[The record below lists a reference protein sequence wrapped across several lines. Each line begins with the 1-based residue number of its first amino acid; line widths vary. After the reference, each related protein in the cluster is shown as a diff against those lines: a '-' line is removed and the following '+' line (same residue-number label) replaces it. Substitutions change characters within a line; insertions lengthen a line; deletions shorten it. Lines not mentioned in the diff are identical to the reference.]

1 MLNLYRKTSF
11 IWCQKKSQNIA
22 QKIVQYKNRFAF
34 IGMSSEEIMEYSFG
48 VWIKRRRKALDLT
61 QQQLARQIGCSP
73 SLIFKIESDERR
85 PSSQMAELLAE
96 KLDIPPEQRP
106 NFLKTA
112 RQEKS
117 IASLDT
123 IPPPASRGIEPDS
136 APKQNPGN
144 LPVSPTPLVGREHEL
159 NVITKQLLEPVCR
172 LLTLTGPGGIGKTRL
187 SIEVARQLEAHFADG
202 VYFISLAGI
211 GMSDSMLS
219 VIANVLG
226 LGFSGPAD
234 PIVQLTSFL
243 RKKQI
248 LLVFDNMEHLLEGGS
263 LLGEILQQTQHVKMI
278 VTSREQLR
286 LQWEWLFEVQGL
298 PIPEET
304 DSQVFENNSA
314 IKLFI
319 QRARQASQSF
329 SLDTEDTIALI
340 LICKLVGGLPLAIEL
355 AASWVRILSCREIV
369 QELEKGLDF
378 LETRKLDVPLRHRSI
393 KTVFD
398 HSWKLLTDDER
409 ALLMKLSVF
418 QGGFT
423 REAAYSATGTSLS
436 LLSSLVDKSLLHYS
450 KNSDRYDLH
459 ELIRQYAF
467 TQLQSHPLEE
477 EQASEKFA
485 EHFANWISALEAP
498 FKSALQPQTSHQIR
512 IEACNW
518 HGSWDWAIEHQRLDL
533 LRKMAPCLNWYFEVH
548 GYYDEALSV
557 FKSAVDGLKSKG
569 APASLKSGVEKSS
582 FALLVDSVGWFEFRT
597 GNLGRAIPLFAE
609 SLEITREHDDPEA
622 MYYIHGNW
630 GYLCLFT
637 GEIEE
642 ARKLTAES
650 QRYGQKLKPWHQAIP
665 KSVLGIVAY
674 QQGNFQEAYQ
684 RLNDSM
690 NLWRFVGDSRGLVFT
705 MTYMGMTAL
714 AMKNYDAAKSILTE
728 SNQIAEANMDR
739 WAYAFGLDLLGIA
752 LMSQS
757 LNEEAIAHFQQ
768 SVALYNEI
776 GDQMNSVQATIHIG
790 QAYAAMHLSD
800 EAKQLYLEAYSK
812 AQSNKW
818 SPVLL
823 NALIS
828 FAEISNELLPETKLA
843 LGLSVLSHAAVTPY
857 LRERSQ
863 LMCHNS
869 RAGMSEEM
877 IKAAEGLARAKSPEL
892 WAQELLK

>member
-1 MLNLYRKTSF
+1 MD
-11 IWCQKKSQNIA
+11 
-22 QKIVQYKNRFAF
+22 
-34 IGMSSEEIMEYSFG
+34 YSFG

-85 PSSQMAELLAE
+85 PSRQMAELLAE
-96 KLDIPPEQRP
+96 KLDIPSDQRP

-117 IASLDT
+117 IASLET
-123 IPPPASRGIEPDS
+123 IPPLSGIKPDS
-136 APKQNPGN
+136 APRQNPGN

-159 NVITKQLLEPVCR
+159 NVITKQLLEPACR

-202 VYFISLAGI
+202 VYFISLAGV
-211 GMSDSMLS
+211 GMSDSVLS

-234 PIVQLTSFL
+234 PIVQLASFL

-248 LLVFDNMEHLLEGGS
+248 LLVFDNMEHLVEGGS

-304 DSQVFENNSA
+304 DSQVLENNSA

-319 QRARQASQSF
+319 QRARQASQNF
-329 SLDTEDTIALI
+329 SLDTEDTTALI

-369 QELEKGLDF
+369 QELEKSLDF

-409 ALLMKLSVF
+409 TLLMKLSVF

-436 LLSSLVDKSLLHYS
+436 LLSSLVDKSLLHHS
-450 KNSDRYDLH
+450 KNADRYDLH

-485 EHFANWISALEAP
+485 EHYANWISALETP

-512 IEACNW
+512 MEACNW
-518 HGSWDWAIEHQRLDL
+518 HSSWDWAIEHQRLDL
-533 LRKMAPCLNWYFEVH
+533 LRKMTPCLSWYFEVH
-548 GYYDEALSV
+548 GYYDEAISV
-557 FKSAVDGLKSKG
+557 FKPAVDGFRAKG
-569 APASLKSGVEKSS
+569 APANFKSAKEKSS
-582 FALLVDSVGWFEFRT
+582 FAFLLDSLGWFEARK
-597 GNLGRAIPLFAE
+597 GNIEPGIQMLAE
-609 SLEITREHDDPEA
+609 SLELAREANETEVL
-622 MYYIHGNW
+622 YYICGNW
-630 GYLCLFT
+630 GYLSLMK
-637 GEIEE
+637 GEVAE
-642 ARKLTAES
+642 AGRLTMES
-650 QRYGQKLKPWHQAIP
+650 LNYGKALSPWHVAIP
-665 KSVLGIVAY
+665 ISVLGIVSY
-674 QQGNFQEAYQ
+674 QQGNVDEAYRQ
-684 RLNDSM
+684 LTESLNI
-690 NLWRFVGDSRGLVFT
+690 WRPVGDPRGLVFS
-705 MTYMGMTAL
+705 MLYLGMAAL
-714 AMKNYDAAKSILTE
+714 ALNDIPDARSILQE
-728 SNQIAEANMDR
+728 SNDIAEANMDR
-739 WAYAFGLDLLGIA
+739 WALAFGLDMLGIA
-752 LMSQS
+752 AQSQGQYEEAQDYFNQS
-757 LNEEAIAHFQQ
+757 L
-768 SVALYNEI
+768 VLYKEI
-776 GDQMNSVQATIHIG
+776 GDQFNSTQIIIRLG
-790 QAYAAMHLSD
+790 QTYAALQSNE
-800 EAKQLYLEAYSK
+800 EAKHLFLEAYAN
-812 AQSNKW
+812 AQTAKW
-818 SPVLL
+818 TPIIL

-828 FAEISNELLPETKLA
+828 FVEIQNELPTETRLA
-843 LGLSVLSHAAVTPY
+843 VALSVLAHSAITPNMRARSEC
-857 LRERSQ
+857 LRDE
-863 LMCHNS
+863 LMTRITAQEIEKVKRFANEKS
-869 RAGMSEEM
+869 
-877 IKAAEGLARAKSPEL
+877 AEI
-892 WAQELLK
+892 WAQEIMQ